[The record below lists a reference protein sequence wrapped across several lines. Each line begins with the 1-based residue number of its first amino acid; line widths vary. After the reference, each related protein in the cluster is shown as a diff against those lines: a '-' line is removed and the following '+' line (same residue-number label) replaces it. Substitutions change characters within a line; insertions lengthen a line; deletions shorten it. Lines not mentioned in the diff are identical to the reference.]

1 MKKINLTIFAGGS
14 GNSALIKILS
24 KIKDINLK
32 IIVNCYDDGKSTGK
46 LRSFINGM
54 LGPSDVRKNIS
65 SLLDDNDLFE
75 KKLKYIIDYRFK
87 KIQKKNIIKS
97 IFNNHTHLKDTLNS
111 LPKKIYE
118 DIFEYLEIF
127 QKKMNNNSK
136 IIDFALGNIIFSG
149 IFIKLKNFNQ
159 SVQVFS
165 KLFNKDEKIYN
176 ISDGENL
183 FLCAIRKDGEV
194 LLSEEEI
201 VSKSGTLIDDIYL
214 LKNKLSKK
222 FTDSLLKLNLE
233 EKKKKLEKLSK
244 FPNINFSINTIIKN
258 SDIILYGPGTVHSSL
273 FPTYLTKNLSLHI
286 SKSQAVKILISNIS
300 KDKDMLYEDADNII
314 KKTFYYL
321 NLKEKININK
331 LKLIN
336 NFFINKIDKDDI
348 NNKFLNNYLELKS
361 LPKKNVKYIDWEEE
375 KGKHNP
381 ITLLKE
387 IFNTYDKNF
396 LKNLN
401 DYSNISIVVPCLNE
415 KKTLKK
421 VCDKL
426 ENLNIYFKN
435 TLLTKE
441 IIIVDANSNDNSDK
455 ILKKRDKIKYYK
467 IKNLGRGNSIRY
479 GISKAKGDI
488 VVIFPSDNEYN
499 VDEIQKIVEPLLL
512 NHTEIAFGSRA
523 IKCTNLSQQI
533 ASIYKNNFFGYLIS
547 KYGGMIL
554 SISCLLFF
562 NRYVSDPLTT
572 FKAFRKKTLNNLN
585 LKSKGVNLEVEMI
598 AKISRT
604 EQYILEI
611 PVKYNPRRKDEGKK
625 ITIFDGISC
634 FLSIIKFKLFK

>member
-273 FPTYLTKNLSLHI
+273 FPTYLTKNLS
-286 SKSQAVKILISNIS
+286 
-300 KDKDMLYEDADNII
+300 
-314 KKTFYYL
+314 
-321 NLKEKININK
+321 
-331 LKLIN
+331 
-336 NFFINKIDKDDI
+336 
-348 NNKFLNNYLELKS
+348 
-361 LPKKNVKYIDWEEE
+361 
-375 KGKHNP
+375 
-381 ITLLKE
+381 
-387 IFNTYDKNF
+387 TYK
-396 LKNLN
+396 
-401 DYSNISIVVPCLNE
+401 
-415 KKTLKK
+415 
-421 VCDKL
+421 
-426 ENLNIYFKN
+426 
-435 TLLTKE
+435 
-441 IIIVDANSNDNSDK
+441 
-455 ILKKRDKIKYYK
+455 
-467 IKNLGRGNSIRY
+467 
-479 GISKAKGDI
+479 
-488 VVIFPSDNEYN
+488 
-499 VDEIQKIVEPLLL
+499 
-512 NHTEIAFGSRA
+512 
-523 IKCTNLSQQI
+523 
-533 ASIYKNNFFGYLIS
+533 
-547 KYGGMIL
+547 
-554 SISCLLFF
+554 
-562 NRYVSDPLTT
+562 
-572 FKAFRKKTLNNLN
+572 
-585 LKSKGVNLEVEMI
+585 
-598 AKISRT
+598 
-604 EQYILEI
+604 
-611 PVKYNPRRKDEGKK
+611 
-625 ITIFDGISC
+625 
-634 FLSIIKFKLFK
+634 

>member
-14 GNSALIKILS
+14 GNSALIKILN
-24 KIKDINLK
+24 KIKDINLN
-32 IIVNCYDDGKSTGK
+32 IIVNCYDDGKSTGR
-46 LRSFINGM
+46 LRSLISGM

-65 SLLDDNDLFE
+65 SLLNDNDLYE

-87 KIQKKNIIKS
+87 KIQTKNIIKTIS
-97 IFNNHTHLKDTLNS
+97 NHIYLTNILNS

-127 QKKMNNNSK
+127 QKKINKNSK
-136 IIDFALGNIIFSG
+136 VIDFSLGNIIFSG
-149 IFIKLKNFNQ
+149 IFLKLRNFNK
-159 SVQVFS
+159 SVKVFS
-165 KLFNKDEKIYN
+165 KLFNKEEKIHN

-183 FLCAIRKDGEV
+183 FLCAIRKNGEI
-194 LLSEEEI
+194 LASEEEI
-201 VSKSGTLIDDIYL
+201 VNKSGTLIEDIYL
-214 LKNKLSKK
+214 LKNKLSKN
-222 FTDSLLKLNLE
+222 FTKNLLKLNLE
-233 EKKKKLEKLSK
+233 DKKKKLEKLSK
-244 FPNINFSINTIIKN
+244 IPNINFSINKIIKN
-258 SDIILYGPGTVHSSL
+258 SDIILYGPGTIHSSL
-273 FPTYLTKNLSLHI
+273 FPTYLTKDLSFNI
-286 SKSQAVKILISNIS
+286 SKSKAVKILISNIG
-300 KDKDMLYEDADNII
+300 KDKDMLFEDADNII

-321 NLKEKININK
+321 NLKEKINLNK
-331 LKLIN
+331 LKLID
-336 NFFINKIDKDDI
+336 NFFINKIDRDDI

-387 IFNTYDKNF
+387 IFYTYDKKF
-396 LKNLN
+396 IKNLN
-401 DYSNISIVVPCLNE
+401 DYSNISIIVPCLNE

-426 ENLNIYFKN
+426 EALNIYFKN

-441 IIIVDANSNDNSDK
+441 IIVVDANSNDNSDK
-455 ILKKRDKIKYYK
+455 ILKKKQKIRYYK

-488 VVIFPSDNEYN
+488 VVIFPSDDEYN
-499 VDEIQKIVEPLLL
+499 VDEIQKIIEPLLS
-512 NHTEIAFGSRA
+512 NHTDITFGSRA

-533 ASIYKNNFFGYLIS
+533 ATIYKNNFFGYLIS

-585 LKSKGVNLEVEMI
+585 LKSNGVNLEVEMI
-598 AKISRT
+598 AKISKT
-604 EQYILEI
+604 EKYILEI
-611 PVKYNPRRKDEGKK
+611 PVKYNPRGKNEGKK

-634 FLSIIKFKLFK
+634 ILSIIKFKLFK